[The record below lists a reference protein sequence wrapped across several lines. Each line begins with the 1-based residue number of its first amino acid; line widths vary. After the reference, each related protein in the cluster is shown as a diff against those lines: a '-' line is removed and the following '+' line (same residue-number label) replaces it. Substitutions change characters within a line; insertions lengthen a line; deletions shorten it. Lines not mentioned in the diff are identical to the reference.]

1 MVVTDLRSVRSRRSS
16 ARGADATP
24 FQIEDATRLMPLP
37 VRVGPRGERP
47 AVGPRPFSQEWLATP
62 EEERL
67 PPPRRLPELPLWI
80 PSERVLTATLVML
93 LVLMTAIA
101 SGAPAPK
108 TTAGLAAPTLVSEPP
123 QAANVVPTPTATIS
137 VGASVVETNKPTPE
151 PTDTAVS
158 SPVDS
163 ATVSTQQAAG
173 AILPDYRILSYYG
186 HPHNDQMGI
195 LGEFDKDELLTQLQD
210 EVAAYDEADP
220 SRPVM
225 PAFELIVSVA
235 QNWPADDGTYLLHTD
250 ADTIQEYVDFTREH
264 NMLLILDLQIGH
276 STVEN
281 EISRVNEWLLEP
293 HVHLAL
299 DPEFAMDE
307 GEIPG
312 EAIGSLDASD
322 VATAQEEL
330 ANIVAENNLPPKVLI
345 VHRFTEGMIT
355 NAEQI
360 PSVAGVQTVI
370 DFDGHGDPAN
380 KMAGYGLLLVDGPAE
395 FAGFKLF
402 YNEDQPSLMNP
413 EEVVN
418 LPRPPDVVIYQ

>member
-1 MVVTDLRSVRSRRSS
+1 M
-16 ARGADATP
+16 
-24 FQIEDATRLMPLP
+24 
-37 VRVGPRGERP
+37 
-47 AVGPRPFSQEWLATP
+47 
-62 EEERL
+62 
-67 PPPRRLPELPLWI
+67 PELPLWI
-80 PSERVLTATLVML
+80 PSERVLAATLVML

-101 SGAPAPK
+101 SGAPAPT
-108 TTAGLAAPTLVSEPP
+108 TTAGLAAPTLVSDPP
-123 QAANVVPTPTATIS
+123 EAANVVTTPTPTTAL
-137 VGASVVETNKPTPE
+137 GASAAETTTPTSE
-151 PTDTAVS
+151 ATNTAAS

-163 ATVSTQQAAG
+163 TAVSTQQAPG
-173 AILPDYRILSYYG
+173 AILPNYRVLSYYG

-195 LGEFDKDELLTQLQD
+195 LGEFDKDALLTQLQD
-210 EVAAYDEADP
+210 EVAAYEEADP

-281 EISRVNEWLLEP
+281 EISRVSEWLLEP

-299 DPEFAMDE
+299 DPEFAMAE

-322 VATAQEEL
+322 VAVAQDEL
-330 ANIVAENNLPPKVLI
+330 AAIVSENNLPPKVLI
-345 VHRFTEGMIT
+345 VHRFTEDMIT

-380 KMAGYGLLLVDGPAE
+380 KMAGYELLLVDGPAE

-402 YNEDQPSLMNP
+402 YNEDQPSLMSP
-413 EEVVN
+413 EEVVD
-418 LPRPPDVVIYQ
+418 LPRSPDVVIYQ